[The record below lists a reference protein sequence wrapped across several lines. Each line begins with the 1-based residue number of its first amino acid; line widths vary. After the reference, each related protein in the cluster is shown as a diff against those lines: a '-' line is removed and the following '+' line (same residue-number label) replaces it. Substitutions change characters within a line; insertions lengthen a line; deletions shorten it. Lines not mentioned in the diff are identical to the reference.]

1 MISHLLHT
9 TGISFLFLRH
19 LPFFI
24 YFFNFVFNIMVAFQI
39 IIIIW
44 NILNIFQFIFKVL
57 SFSYIFFSALLTIEN
72 CKSSDFISNQLPF
85 QLIVEKSVSTAKLP
99 NSDHPKQQTSLKQR
113 TNFLVPNAKIFVK
126 LPPNRGHLSITDKF
140 CKTRRCPLFRGF
152 TVLSS
157 IISFWIKFLKL
168 FVNVSSLI
176 NELLNFER
184 PGPGLNYNWKQTEE

>member
-9 TGISFLFLRH
+9 TGICFLFLRH
-19 LPFFI
+19 LLFFI
-24 YFFNFVFNIMVAFQI
+24 YFFNFVFNIMAAFQI

-44 NILNIFQFIFKVL
+44 NILNIFQFIFKVP

-85 QLIVEKSVSTAKLP
+85 QLIAQKSASSAKLP
-99 NSDHPKQQTSLKQR
+99 NSDHPKQQTCLKQR

-126 LPPNRGHLSITDKF
+126 LLPNSGHLSVTDKF

-152 TVLSS
+152 TVLRSM
-157 IISFWIKFLKL
+157 ISFWIKFLKL

-176 NELLNFER
+176 DEIVV
-184 PGPGLNYNWKQTEE
+184 